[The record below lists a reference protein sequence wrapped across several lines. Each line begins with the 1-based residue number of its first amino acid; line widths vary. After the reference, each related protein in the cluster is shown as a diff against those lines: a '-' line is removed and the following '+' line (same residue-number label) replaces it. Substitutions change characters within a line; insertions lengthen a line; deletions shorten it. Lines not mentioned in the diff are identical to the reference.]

1 MTDPKNNQNPQP
13 QPQLDTTDRDAQVA
27 AELAAY
33 SSDDDDIDVEPFDD
47 KGLNARVEAELAA
60 HSSDDDDIDDEEEVW
75 SEEEVAQ
82 SRQLRWIELC
92 EWAADQDKRER
103 KLHINYWM
111 SSRDVKFG
119 SWWIEFKDRQMLDPE
134 RQMAFYTRFLE
145 AGERE
150 RVLVVKQTEEELPFP
165 YHESMGISYSQHLK
179 QVGHYEDREM
189 HFLDGISGSISKT
202 IITSHLCYYDS
213 DGRLMEGEIDDVAQL
228 LEEVRAADIEYA
240 QCRDVYPNHPI
251 KIYTDWQTPDYD
263 GSESSLVLCIGLNTN
278 IWFPQVCSRFHRGI
292 ETESGNYSSEDATN
306 NLELA
311 RCHTPRFNR
320 FLAEV
325 KQLTLEFGGEW
336 KLGECRSE
344 SEINVDGILIPEI
357 SA

>member
-1 MTDPKNNQNPQP
+1 MMTDPNNNQNPHPQP
-13 QPQLDTTDRDAQVA
+13 QPQPDATDVRARDLA

-33 SSDDDDIDVEPFDD
+33 FPESELSDGIENFIEPFVRPAPNTWGD
-47 KGLNARVEAELAA
+47 GEMP
-60 HSSDDDDIDDEEEVW
+60 EEE
-75 SEEEVAQ
+75 AQ
-82 SRQLRWIELC
+82 KARQSALIEFY
-92 EWAADQDKRER
+92 EWAADRDKRER

-111 SSRDVKFG
+111 SSRDVTFG

-134 RQMAFYTRFLE
+134 RQMAFYIRFLE

-150 RVLVVKQTEEELPFP
+150 RVLVVKQTEEGLPFP

-179 QVGHYEDREM
+179 QVAHYRDRGM
-189 HFLDGISGSISKT
+189 HFLDGISGSIRKQ

-213 DGRLMEGEIDDVAQL
+213 DGRLTEGEINDVAQL
-228 LEEVRAADIEYA
+228 LQEVRAADIEYA
-240 QCRDVYPNHPI
+240 HSRDVYPNHPI

-263 GSESSLVLCIGLNTN
+263 GSGSSLVICIKLNTN
-278 IWFPQVCSRFHRGI
+278 IWFPQVCSRFHRDI
-292 ETESGNYSSEDATN
+292 ENESGNYSSEDATN

-336 KLGECRSE
+336 ELGDLSTPE
-344 SEINVDGILIPEI
+344 SEINEDGILLPEI